1 MIAVKG
7 EGKSGAFLLI
17 TKDHRY
23 FFCDGCRCSQNR
35 FILKTAT
42 MEERDYLWEILPY
55 YLQHV
60 KNCKDTLLPRI
71 LCVFSMKHE
80 GIGGVTRFFIM
91 NNVFNS
97 NIYYDPIEKFDLKVI
112 FDTFQ

>member
-1 MIAVKG
+1 
-7 EGKSGAFLLI
+7 
-17 TKDHRY
+17 
-23 FFCDGCRCSQNR
+23 
-35 FILKTAT
+35 

-60 KNCKDTLLPRI
+60 KTSKDTLLPRI

-97 NIYYDPIEKFDLKVI
+97 NIYYDPLEKFDLKVCV
-112 FDTFQ
+112 